1 MDEVFVEQIVKKKI
15 SISGIL
21 MRAIAIIFVLAGIF
35 SMLIIGALGLTITAL
50 LIYVTYIIW
59 GYTSVEYEYSFLN
72 GELSIDKIMGQRKRK
87 TIACYD
93 IKNAEIVAPS
103 MSDEVVSKINNTIT
117 KDYSTRCR
125 NASLYSMIVNDSDGR
140 KQVIFEPNEKV
151 LDAMYHVKPS
161 IVKK

>member
-125 NASLYSMIVNDSDGR
+125 NC
-140 KQVIFEPNEKV
+140 
-151 LDAMYHVKPS
+151 
-161 IVKK
+161 

>member
-59 GYTSVEYEYSFLN
+59 GYTSVEYEYSFL
-72 GELSIDKIMGQRKRK
+72 IDKIMGQRKRK

-125 NASLYSMIVNDSDGR
+125 NANLYSMIVNDSDGR

>member
-59 GYTSVEYEYSFLN
+59 GYTSVEYEYSFF
-72 GELSIDKIMGQRKRK
+72 KWR
-87 TIACYD
+87 
-93 IKNAEIVAPS
+93 
-103 MSDEVVSKINNTIT
+103 
-117 KDYSTRCR
+117 
-125 NASLYSMIVNDSDGR
+125 
-140 KQVIFEPNEKV
+140 VI
-151 LDAMYHVKPS
+151 H
-161 IVKK
+161 

>member
-59 GYTSVEYEYSFLN
+59 GYTSVEYEYSF
-72 GELSIDKIMGQRKRK
+72 
-87 TIACYD
+87 
-93 IKNAEIVAPS
+93 KNAEIVAPS

-125 NASLYSMIVNDSDGR
+125 NANLYSMIVNDSDGR

>member
-59 GYTSVEYEYSFLN
+59 GYTSVEYEYSF
-72 GELSIDKIMGQRKRK
+72 KWR
-87 TIACYD
+87 
-93 IKNAEIVAPS
+93 
-103 MSDEVVSKINNTIT
+103 
-117 KDYSTRCR
+117 
-125 NASLYSMIVNDSDGR
+125 
-140 KQVIFEPNEKV
+140 VI
-151 LDAMYHVKPS
+151 H
-161 IVKK
+161 

>member
-87 TIACYD
+87 TIAC
-93 IKNAEIVAPS
+93 
-103 MSDEVVSKINNTIT
+103 
-117 KDYSTRCR
+117 
-125 NASLYSMIVNDSDGR
+125 
-140 KQVIFEPNEKV
+140 
-151 LDAMYHVKPS
+151 
-161 IVKK
+161 

>member
-87 TIACYD
+87 TIACY
-93 IKNAEIVAPS
+93 
-103 MSDEVVSKINNTIT
+103 
-117 KDYSTRCR
+117 
-125 NASLYSMIVNDSDGR
+125 
-140 KQVIFEPNEKV
+140 
-151 LDAMYHVKPS
+151 
-161 IVKK
+161 